1 MLARLDL
8 FLAEVCGEEELIH
21 FEDFLSVPL
30 QNTIKDGEK
39 TFTSDGTVRV
49 NYKLERF
56 EPFNLQSLTIKL
68 NNVKAFTVK
77 YFFFGEE
84 DSPSLKVS
92 MLNLNHLEVAHNLW
106 MPFKT
111 RIY

>member
-1 MLARLDL
+1 M
-8 FLAEVCGEEELIH
+8 
-21 FEDFLSVPL
+21 
-30 QNTIKDGEK
+30 
-39 TFTSDGTVRV
+39 RV